1 MDGVS
6 CEDMMDHPS
15 YTHDLNSCEIKPEK
29 IQAWTE
35 FEPEPM
41 TCDTGSELYQL
52 SYQAN
57 WELVILWIRNIPLD
71 VEKFNEYMKDH
82 INWNDGWRLETEKMK
97 TFRLYVHRKR

>member
-1 MDGVS
+1 MIKIWPERHAQFKTFYDQNGRKTIPFGAAYTSVAHISEYPPGFMMDGVS

-52 SYQAN
+52 SY
-57 WELVILWIRNIPLD
+57 
-71 VEKFNEYMKDH
+71 
-82 INWNDGWRLETEKMK
+82 
-97 TFRLYVHRKR
+97 